1 VNGRLIE
8 LALRGV
14 RARRMKSWL
23 TVVGVLIGVSAI
35 VALISIGAG
44 VRNAVLNQFEEIGYD
59 IVVIRPNEMM
69 SFFSAMGSQGGP
81 SPGGFM
87 NSEPG
92 TLDPGDLVNR
102 MPELVE
108 AESIRTW
115 TARVSAGDTMGFLRT
130 VAWTQ
135 GFMDTFGTLIGD
147 FELTK
152 GKGTMA
158 DSKSE
163 AVLGAR
169 CAANLGV
176 GVGNSVVIDGESFAV
191 IGILSSVKTPSTNS
205 EVDFFGIPS
214 FGDVSVFGLSSLLP
228 IEEDS
233 LDDAL
238 FVSSKRA
245 RELWGQASQP
255 TTIVRVAPGESV
267 DMTIDKI
274 RAAYASAG
282 IAADPTSIEEL
293 ADDIQATVGL
303 IEAVL
308 ASIAAVALLVGGIG
322 LMNTMYVSVL
332 ERTREIGILKAVGAR
347 ASQILLMFL
356 IDSGL
361 MGLIGGLL
369 GLGAGVGLSLL
380 GTRFIG
386 PKLGV
391 TTFSPMFA
399 SSLIFGV
406 LGLSLVLGALAG
418 AWPAWRASRL
428 QPVVALS
435 AD

>member
-23 TVVGVLIGVSAI
+23 TVMGVLIGVSAI

-59 IVVIRPNEMM
+59 IVVIRPNEIM
-69 SFFSAMGSQGGP
+69 SFFNAMGSQGGP
-81 SPGGFM
+81 SPGSFM
-87 NSEPG
+87 NSEPA
-92 TLDPGDLVNR
+92 TLDPDDLVSR
-102 MPELVE
+102 IPELVE

-115 TARVSAGDTMGFLRT
+115 TARVTAGDTMGFLRT

-135 GFMDTFGTLIGD
+135 GFMDTFGALIGD
-147 FELTK
+147 FELTE
-152 GKGTMA
+152 GRGTMA
-158 DSKSE
+158 DSESE
-163 AVLGAR
+163 TVLGVR

-176 GVGNSVVIDGESFAV
+176 GVGDSVVIDGESFTV
-191 IGILSSVKTPSTNS
+191 VGILSSVKTPSTIS
-205 EVDFFGIPS
+205 EADFGMRS

-228 IEEDS
+228 IDEDS
-233 LDDAL
+233 IDDAL

-245 RELWGQASQP
+245 GELWGQAFQP
-255 TTIVRVAPGESV
+255 TTVVRVAPGESV

-293 ADDIQATVGL
+293 ANDIQATVGL

-391 TTFSPMFA
+391 TAFSPMFA
-399 SSLIFGV
+399 SSLILGV

-428 QPVVALS
+428 QPAVALT